1 VWSGSDRAKAAVY
14 GCSPGMRPEV
24 LAAASAGYSVQPI
37 QDDVDGVDVVVR
49 HGGITVDVQRWLNSS
64 DSKTGDSP
72 VASMVTFIEKPNTV
86 QVQGPPAV
94 NVGVNKTEAG
104 RKYIQTFADK
114 TWTNNLLSLPRYQ

>member
-1 VWSGSDRAKAAVY
+1 MIYVTAVKMST
-14 GCSPGMRPEV
+14 GGTQHEHIEEV
-24 LAAASAGYSVQPI
+24 L
-37 QDDVDGVDVVVR
+37 
-49 HGGITVDVQRWLNSS
+49 WLNSS
-64 DSKTGDSP
+64 DSKTGNSP

-104 RKYIQTFADK
+104 RKYIQTFADN